1 MTHLKQKQ
9 AGFTLVEIAIVLV
22 IIGLLLGAVFK
33 GQELIAQTQIKNVV
47 KKFDEIRAATYTY
60 LDKYNAL
67 PGDDGNNNDPT
78 TDFTGNT
85 NDGII
90 ESPQF
95 WDQLHEAGLIEGSG
109 ETAPTTPW
117 GTSFAV
123 ANGKADF
130 SGNVLCAL
138 VPGDV
143 AQQIDNKY
151 DDGDGTKGS
160 YRSGGTG
167 DAPGDNADYDTTK
180 NNWVCTK
187 L

>member
-1 MTHLKQKQ
+1 MTHLQRKQD
-9 AGFTLVEIAIVLV
+9 GFTLVEIAIVLV

-33 GQELIAQTQIKNVV
+33 GQALIAQTQIKNVV

-60 LDKYNAL
+60 LDKKNQL
-67 PGDDGNNNDPT
+67 PGDSNKDGVIADGT
-78 TDFTGNT
+78 TDT
-85 NDGII
+85 NA
-90 ESPQF
+90 SF
-95 WDQLHEAGLIEGSG
+95 WTDLQTEGMIQGSG
-109 ETAPTTPW
+109 GTAPTTPW

-123 ANGKADF
+123 ANGVAGF

-138 VPGDV
+138 VPADV
-143 AQQIDNKY
+143 ATQIDTKY
-151 DDGDGTKGS
+151 DDGKADKGS

-167 DAPGDNADYDTTK
+167 ATPGANPGNTAYDTTK